1 MSVSKALRLRLSAAA
16 EDGSAGFRSFGTQP
30 AETFHGLS
38 WFCLQTCLTLKG
50 EPRS

>member
-1 MSVSKALRLRLSAAA
+1 MV
-16 EDGSAGFRSFGTQP
+16 F
-30 AETFHGLS
+30 AETIQRLS

>member
-1 MSVSKALRLRLSAAA
+1 MPVSKALRLRLSIAA
-16 EDGSAGFRSFGTQP
+16 EDGSAGFCSSGAQA
-30 AETFHGLS
+30 AETIHELS